1 MFFEI
6 LCGFIAFR
14 LLRRFFGQRDELE
27 IETSDSNALF
37 AVASRLEKIY
47 SGKIF
52 VGLRIPDADTGLR
65 QSIDMVLVT
74 KGEAVV
80 VLVKNLS
87 GFVSVSADGSWICEG
102 DGRQKSEILPDPVAE
117 TRRWA
122 SILESYLER
131 RGVELPEGY
140 LSWKVLLPNPKFR
153 TVHSNYF
160 PSEVITYDQWMQLKP
175 EPKSMFSGWIKSA
188 LRGGKKEIQESK
200 DEKLN
205 FVLNTAPMWD
215 RLELKGNNLVLG
227 EFLEFKGKKED
238 MQALREIK
246 RSKVSCIV
254 IQKMRTMGFG
264 PSRLRVLYST
274 RNYQNEGTSASEWKE
289 ITIGSNTMVVFQM
302 EYSSKV
308 RKIKISSIVSLSL
321 SA

>member
-1 MFFEI
+1 MWFEI

-14 LLRRFFGQRDELE
+14 LLRRFFGQGDGLE

-131 RGVELPEGY
+131 RGVALPEGY

-160 PSEVITYDQWMQLKP
+160 PSEVITYDQWIQLKP
-175 EPKSMFSGWIKSA
+175 ESKSVFSGWIKSA
-188 LRGGKKEIQESK
+188 LRGGKKEMQESK

-254 IQKMRTMGFG
+254 IQKMRTIGFG

>member
-80 VLVKNLS
+80 VLVKNIS

-131 RGVELPEGY
+131 RGVALPEGY

-238 MQALREIK
+238 MQTLREIK

-254 IQKMRTMGFG
+254 IQKMRTIVFG

>member
-1 MFFEI
+1 MWTEI
-6 LCGFIAFR
+6 LRGFIVFR
-14 LLRRFFGQRDELE
+14 VLRRFFYGRDELE
-27 IETSDSNALF
+27 IEISDSNTLF
-37 AVASRLEKIY
+37 AIASRLEMLY
-47 SGKIF
+47 GGKVF

-80 VLVKNLS
+80 ICVKNIS
-87 GFVSVSADGSWICEG
+87 GFVSMSADGSWICEG

-122 SILESYLER
+122 SILELYLER
-131 RGVELPEGY
+131 RGVAFPERY
-140 LSWKVLLPNPKFR
+140 LSWKVLLPNPQFR

-160 PSEVITYDQWMQLKP
+160 PTEVITYDQWIQLKP

-188 LRGGKKEIQESK
+188 LRGWKKEMQDSM
-200 DEKLN
+200 DQKLN

-227 EFLEFKGKKED
+227 EFLEFKGKRED

-246 RSKVSCIV
+246 RSKVGCIV
-254 IQKMRTMGFG
+254 IQKIRMIGFV

-274 RNYQNEGTSASEWKE
+274 RDYRNGGASVSEWKE
-289 ITIGSNTMVVFQM
+289 VTVGSSTMVVFQM

-308 RKIKISSIVSLSL
+308 RKIKMSSIVSLSL

>member
-254 IQKMRTMGFG
+254 IQKMRTIGFG

-289 ITIGSNTMVVFQM
+289 ITIGSNIMVVFQM

>member
-131 RGVELPEGY
+131 RGVALPEGY

-254 IQKMRTMGFG
+254 IQKMRTIGFG